1 MRDPTG
7 DVVRAIAGREEGKVF
22 CVVGQEEGY
31 LLLCDG
37 KRRRLASPKRK
48 KAMHTQLEVFDH
60 PTLQKLIRQE
70 PVTDKDI
77 RRALAAFRAKEV

>member
-1 MRDPTG
+1 MSG
-7 DVVRAIAGREEGKVF
+7 LVRSLAGHDKDQVF

-37 KRRRLASPKRK
+37 KNRRQANPKRK
-48 KAMHTQLEVFDH
+48 KALHTCAEEFDH
-60 PTLQKLIRQE
+60 PTLQKLTRRE